1 MRRLPDNDSDQTPS
15 LAAQGHRNVVAR
27 GEELLASQPPAQLFA
42 TPFAEY
48 TVGLLIAEAMGVTT
62 RPPGHG

>member
-1 MRRLPDNDSDQTPS
+1 MRPLPSNDLDQTTS
-15 LAAQGHRNVVAR
+15 LAGQGQRNVVVR
-27 GEELLASQPPAQLFA
+27 GDELLGSQPPAQLFA

-62 RPPGHG
+62 RPSGHG